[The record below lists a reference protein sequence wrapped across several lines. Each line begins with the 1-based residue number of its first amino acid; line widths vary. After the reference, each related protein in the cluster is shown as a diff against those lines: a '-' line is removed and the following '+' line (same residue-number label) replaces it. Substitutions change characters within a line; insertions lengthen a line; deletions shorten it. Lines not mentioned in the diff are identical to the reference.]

1 MYEMAKVED
10 LLEYMGSSRSA
21 LVANNSLEV
30 VLVRIVETREEL
42 LENLDVVLDSFK
54 RAMMVEVTKYMKIHP
69 SSKN

>member
-1 MYEMAKVED
+1 MFEMAKVED
-10 LLEYMGSSRSA
+10 LLESMGSSSSA

-30 VLVRIVETREEL
+30 VLVKIMENREEL
-42 LENLDVVLDSFK
+42 LENLDAVLDSFK

>member
-10 LLEYMGSSRSA
+10 LLESMGSSRSA

-42 LENLDVVLDSFK
+42 LENLNAVLDSLVI
-54 RAMMVEVTKYMKIHP
+54 MVKYLFLI
-69 SSKN
+69 